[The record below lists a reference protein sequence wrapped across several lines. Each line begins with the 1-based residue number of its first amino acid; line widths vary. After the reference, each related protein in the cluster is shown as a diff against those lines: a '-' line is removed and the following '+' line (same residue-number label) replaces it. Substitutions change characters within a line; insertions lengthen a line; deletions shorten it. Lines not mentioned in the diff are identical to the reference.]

1 MRRGGE
7 GREGWE
13 LNEFEHMTDFTA
25 DVLETRKNIYF
36 SQNFYISQIHSTDKF
51 DFFLKGEVQHKLGIY
66 RPVV

>member
-36 SQNFYISQIHSTDKF
+36 SQNFYIS
-51 DFFLKGEVQHKLGIY
+51 
-66 RPVV
+66 